1 MMKMHRLF
9 VTIGTA
15 LLAAICVA
23 PAAFAQLAAANSQT
37 DPGTALV
44 EGGGCS
50 SWRQSG
56 WLNQLSFSA
65 SGARDQRAFHTR
77 FRLGTEH
84 LDIGYR
90 NGQLGLRYRS
100 AGDSRS
106 INLPLNTMA
115 GPGQSALVEF
125 LRALSPRFKA
135 SVNTE
140 LLDLALSSSGAS
152 AETIPFEI
160 AVINTGSAATSSQA
174 ALTAQR
180 SILDC
185 GSYAVCYWGCVAGGG
200 GWLGC
205 GYSCNGGGAGEGRC
219 Y

>member
-1 MMKMHRLF
+1 MMRMHRLF

-15 LLAAICVA
+15 LLAMICVA
-23 PAAFAQLAAANSQT
+23 PVAFAQLAETNPQAR
-37 DPGTALV
+37 PGNALV
-44 EGGGCS
+44 ESGSCE
-50 SWRQSG
+50 SWQQSG

-65 SGARDQRAFHTR
+65 TGARDDHAFHTR
-77 FRLGTEH
+77 FRLGAEH

-90 NGQLGLRYRS
+90 DGTLGLRYRS

-106 INLPLNTMA
+106 IDLPLGTM
-115 GPGQSALVEF
+115 GGSGQTALASF

-140 LLDLALSSSGAS
+140 LLDLALSSSNLS
-152 AETIPFEI
+152 AGTVPFEI
-160 AVINTGSAATSSQA
+160 AVVNTGGAAATSQA
-174 ALTAQR
+174 ELTAQR